1 MPTALELTRDGW
13 APYQAAARR
22 RSEPREM
29 NSAERRGRQ
38 QLLGRARR
46 AADLLKAQF
55 GVRQVVLLGS
65 LAHGAWFDSLSDVDL
80 AVEGLGSSD
89 YWRAWRV
96 VEEVIVDREVDLI
109 EIETASDALKQA
121 IRRYGVVL

>member
-1 MPTALELTRDGW
+1 
-13 APYQAAARR
+13 
-22 RSEPREM
+22 
-29 NSAERRGRQ
+29 
-38 QLLGRARR
+38 
-46 AADLLKAQF
+46 
-55 GVRQVVLLGS
+55 
-65 LAHGAWFDSLSDVDL
+65 L